1 MTTENEIKE
10 LFKVGAHFAFSK
22 SRRHPSAKPFIFG
35 AKNEIEIFD
44 LEKTAVC
51 LKEAKEFAKKIAS
64 EGGLILFVGSK
75 SESQEIIKREAS
87 KIEMPYVAGRWIGGT
102 LTNFPEIRKRVEK
115 MENLISQREKGE
127 LAKYTKK
134 ERLLIDREIEKLEK
148 MFLGIVLLKSL
159 PKAIFVVDSKKE
171 AITINEAKNRGIK
184 VLSLSGSD
192 CDLKLVDFPIPAND
206 TSVSSIEFF
215 VKQIA
220 ESFSEGRKSRPET
233 PKLTPVT
240 PKPNLA
246 RRANLT
252 EKPKREFSSKKA
264 VK

>member
-51 LKEAKEFAKKIAS
+51 LAEAKAFAKKIAS

-75 SESQEIIKREAS
+75 SESQEIIKREAMA
-87 KIEMPYVAGRWIGGT
+87 INMPYVAGRWIGGT

-115 MENLISQREKGE
+115 MESLIIQREKGE

-148 MFLGIVLLKSL
+148 MFSGLVLLKSV
-159 PKAIFVVDSKKE
+159 PQAIFVVDSKKE
-171 AITINEAKNRGIK
+171 SITINEAKHKGIK

-192 CDLKLVDFPIPAND
+192 CDLNLVDFPIPGND

-215 VKQIA
+215 VKQIT
-220 ESFSEGRKSRPET
+220 ESYKEGKKARPET
-233 PKLTPVT
+233 PATIAPKTVIT
-240 PKPNLA
+240 PK
-246 RRANLT
+246 ANLT
-252 EKPKREFSSKKA
+252 ESRTKREASPKKA

>member
-44 LEKTAVC
+44 LEKTSVC
-51 LKEAKEFAKKIAS
+51 LAEAKEFAKKVAS
-64 EGGLILFVGSK
+64 EGGSILFVGSK

-87 KIEMPYVAGRWIGGT
+87 SIDMPYVAGRWIGGT

-115 MENLISQREKGE
+115 MENLTAQREKGE

-148 MFLGIVLLKSL
+148 MFSGLVFLKSL
-159 PKAIFVVDSKKE
+159 PQAIFVVDSKKE
-171 AITINEAKNRGIK
+171 AITVSEAKQKGVK

-192 CDLKLVDFPIPAND
+192 CDLNLVDFPIPGND

-215 VKQIA
+215 VKQII
-220 ESFSEGRKSRPET
+220 ESFKEGRKTRPEISKPIIAPKTHIT
-233 PKLTPVT
+233 PKVEVRT
-240 PKPNLA
+240 
-246 RRANLT
+246 
-252 EKPKREFSSKKA
+252 KREVAPKKA